1 MPKRATASSK
11 AESFPLF
18 DDGQAPNN
26 AGNNSN
32 AVPYEKLSG
41 LGAGEQATLMKLL
54 QKSGLLAQKPSSRKY
69 QSVGPHQN
77 PIDLGDHAREGLVPK
92 HLIARI

>member
-11 AESFPLF
+11 AESFTLF

-26 AGNNSN
+26 AGHNSN
-32 AVPYEKLSG
+32 AVPYKKLSG

-54 QKSGLLAQKPSSRKY
+54 QKSGLLAKAILEKVPIGWPAPKSYRSRGSRKR
-69 QSVGPHQN
+69 GPRTETLN
-77 PIDLGDHAREGLVPK
+77 S
-92 HLIARI
+92 